1 MSLFTSS
8 LNLPASVRNAA
19 SLAVIGLCLVQPAF
33 AQQDAQPADAPATQA
48 ADVNEIN
55 EIVVT
60 AQKRSERLQDVPIS
74 ISAVTNE
81 TLEKQSISQ
90 VSQISMSVPAIR
102 IDFSGNTVQPTIR
115 GVGSAIAGPGT
126 NSNIPTYIDGYYIP
140 NPVATDLN
148 LINIESLSV
157 LKGPQG
163 TLFGRNATGGA
174 LQVTTRK
181 PQHDTTVLARI
192 GYARF
197 SHITTGVYG
206 STGLTD
212 TLAVDLAASYETGD
226 GFKRNI
232 VTGDSNVGRFRKWA
246 VRAKALWE
254 PADGVSFLVAYGHS
268 YSDDPS
274 PNMVNAREGM
284 SAGALIPGTV
294 VASGRRD
301 VSNTRPN
308 FDILK
313 TDSITLTSSFDLG
326 FADLTSYTGYRE
338 ENDYQGF
345 DYDASAAEIQAA
357 IWTIPEKTFTQEI
370 NLTSKP
376 GGRFNWVLGA
386 FYLYNSSEYHYNL
399 AAGGADYFRLFDS
412 RNKTNSYAVFADGT
426 YEVMDKLFVTVGGR
440 YSVDKPEVAFDLYA
454 VDPALSDAGK
464 KKFTNFSPRAVV
476 RYEITPRSSV
486 YASYTKG
493 YKSGILPASSFSTIA
508 VDPEK
513 IDAFEVGFK
522 TASGPLRFNLAS
534 FYYKYKDV
542 QVASFFG
549 QGVSVIR
556 NAASAEIYG
565 VDGELSYDV
574 TPDLNLFANV
584 AWTHADYDKFPNAIG
599 YQQDLDPTS
608 PNYSTFQPVNIDAS
622 GYQVLRSPRLA
633 FNVGG
638 NYGFDLAGGRMALNA
653 NYFHTS
659 KFYFD
664 AVEQFGQKAYGL
676 LNLRATWT
684 DPTDRFDLSVF
695 GTNVT
700 DTKYITQTLPD
711 TVAIRQAYGEP
722 AVIGASMT
730 FRY

>member
-1 MSLFTSS
+1 M
-8 LNLPASVRNAA
+8 LPAHTARSSFHRNAA
-19 SLAVIGLCLVQPAF
+19 SIAALTAGLIAVPAS
-33 AQQDAQPADAPATQA
+33 AQTAAEPAPQVAAAAPEEA
-48 ADVNEIN
+48 EPS

-74 ISAVTNE
+74 ISAVSAA
-81 TLEKQSISQ
+81 TLERQSVTQVAQISQ
-90 VSQISMSVPAIR
+90 TVPAIR

-148 LINIESLSV
+148 LINIASLNV

-174 LQVTTRK
+174 IQVTTRA
-181 PQHDTTVLARI
+181 PQHDTTILARV
-192 GYARF
+192 GYQSF
-197 SHITTGVYG
+197 DHLTSGFYG

-212 TLAVDLAASYETGD
+212 TLAVDLAASYERGD

-232 VTGDSNVGRFRKWA
+232 VTGEKDVGKFEKWSI
-246 VRAKALWE
+246 RTKALWE
-254 PADGVSFLVAYGHS
+254 PTDGVSFTLAYAHS
-268 YSDDPS
+268 DSDDPT
-274 PNMVNAREGM
+274 PNMVNARNGM
-284 SAGALIPGTV
+284 SAGALIPGTI

-308 FDILK
+308 FDKLK
-313 TDSITLTSSFDLG
+313 TDSVTLTSVFDLG
-326 FADLTSYTGYRE
+326 FAELTSYTGYRKE
-338 ENDYQGF
+338 RDYQGF
-345 DYDASAAEIQAA
+345 DYDASPAEVQAA
-357 IWTIPEKTFTQEI
+357 IWTIPEKTFTQEV

-376 GGRFNWVLGA
+376 GGRFSWVVGA
-386 FYLYNSSEYHYNL
+386 FYLYNESAYHYNV

-412 RNKTNSYAVFADGT
+412 ENKTNSYALFADGT
-426 YEVMDKLFVTVGGR
+426 YEVVDDLFVTVGGR
-440 YSVDKPEVAFDLYA
+440 YSIDKPEVAFNLYSA
-454 VDPALSDAGK
+454 NVADSGGD
-464 KKFTNFSPRAVV
+464 KFTNFSPRAVV

-493 YKSGILPASSFSTIA
+493 YKSGILPASSFSTTA

-513 IDAFEVGFK
+513 IDAFELGYK
-522 TASGPLRFNLAS
+522 TASGPLRFNLAG

-556 NAASAEIYG
+556 NAASSEIYG
-565 VDGELSYDV
+565 IDGELSYDITRDFNV
-574 TPDLNLFANV
+574 FANV

-599 YQQDLDPTS
+599 YQQDLNPASPTF
-608 PNYSTFQPVNIDAS
+608 STFQPVNIDAS
-622 GYQVLRSPRLA
+622 GFQVLRSPRFA
-633 FNVGG
+633 FNVGA

-653 NYFHTS
+653 NYYRTS

-664 AVEQFGQKAYGL
+664 AVEQFDQKAYGL

-684 DPTDRFDLSVF
+684 DPSDRFDISVF

-722 AVIGASMT
+722 ATVGASVT

>member
-1 MSLFTSS
+1 MLSKSVVP
-8 LNLPASVRNAA
+8 LPYSIRYTA
-19 SLAVIGLCLVQPAF
+19 SLAVIGLCLAKPAF
-33 AQQDAQPADAPATQA
+33 AQDADAPPASSAAQA
-48 ADVNEIN
+48 ATVEATD
-55 EIVVT
+55 IVVT

-74 ISAVTNE
+74 ISAVSSD
-81 TLEKQSISQ
+81 TLVKQNITQ
-90 VSQISMSVPAIR
+90 VAQISMSVPAVR

-148 LINIESLSV
+148 LINIQSLSV

-174 LQVTTRK
+174 IQVTTRT
-181 PQHDTTVLARI
+181 PQHDPTVLARF
-192 GYARF
+192 GYASF
-197 SHITTGVYG
+197 DHFTGGFYG

-212 TLAVDLAASYETGD
+212 TLAVDLAASYERGD

-232 VTGDSNVGRFRKWA
+232 VTGDNDVGRFHKWS
-246 VRAKALWE
+246 VRTKALWE
-254 PADGVSFLVAYGHS
+254 PTDGVSFTLAYAHS

-284 SAGALIPGTV
+284 SAAALIPGIV

-301 VSNTRPN
+301 MSNTRPN
-308 FDILK
+308 FDKLK
-313 TDSITLTSSFDLG
+313 TDSITLTSVFDLG
-326 FADLTSYTGYRE
+326 FADLTSYTGYRKE
-338 ENDYQGF
+338 HDYQGF
-345 DYDASAAEIQAA
+345 DYDASPAEIQAA
-357 IWTIPEKTFTQEI
+357 IWTIPEKTFTQEV

-376 GGRFNWVLGA
+376 GGRFSWVLGA

-412 RNKTNSYAVFADGT
+412 RNKTNSYAIFADGT
-426 YEVMDKLFVTVGGR
+426 YEVADKLFLTVGGR
-440 YSVDKPEVAFDLYA
+440 YSIDKPQVAFSLYA
-454 VDPALSDAGK
+454 VNPPLVDAGK
-464 KKFTNFSPRAVV
+464 DKFTNFSPRAVI

-493 YKSGILPASSFSTIA
+493 YKSGMLPASSFSTVA

-513 IDAFEVGFK
+513 IDAFELGYK
-522 TASGPLRFNLAS
+522 TASGPLRLNLAG

-565 VDGELSYDV
+565 IDGELSYDITQDFNV
-574 TPDLNLFANV
+574 FANV

-599 YQQDLDPTS
+599 YQQDLDSSSPTF
-608 PNYSTFQPVNIDAS
+608 STFQPVNIDAS

-633 FNVGG
+633 FNVGA

-684 DPTDRFDLSVF
+684 DPSDRFDFSIY
-695 GTNVT
+695 GANVT

-722 AVIGASMT
+722 ATIGASVT